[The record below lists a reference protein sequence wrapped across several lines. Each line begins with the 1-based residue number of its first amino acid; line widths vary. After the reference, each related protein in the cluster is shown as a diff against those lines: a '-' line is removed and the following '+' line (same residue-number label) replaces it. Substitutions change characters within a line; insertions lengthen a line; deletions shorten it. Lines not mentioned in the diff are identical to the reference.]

1 MCVCVCCNILGIIL
15 KKRIQNKSKAQN
27 GHLPTCSGLSKLIV
41 PSSLHNMSV
50 SVDVKLLSGKTAT
63 VTAGLDEGVEALK
76 LRAQT
81 ALGVGRGRLVNPAGS
96 IVDASAT
103 IKESNVHN
111 GDSLTLQIF
120 RSRLGAVAMVVTD
133 VLCSISCRMSGR
145 SKSLDRVLLLP
156 FCATDPS

>member
-1 MCVCVCCNILGIIL
+1 
-15 KKRIQNKSKAQN
+15 
-27 GHLPTCSGLSKLIV
+27 
-41 PSSLHNMSV
+41 MSV